1 MDHAGSAAPGRRARQ
16 AAQTRREILTAARRR
31 FGAQGYAGTSLRE
44 IAADVGVSVQ
54 TVYDSVGRKPELV
67 RQLNDLMG
75 EEVAVWELVAGIP
88 TETDPE
94 VLAGLP
100 ARVARRYLER
110 CGDIVR
116 AAFLSLHADAGLAP
130 LAAEGSRRHREGVRS
145 VALRLE
151 ALGAL
156 GPGIDV
162 DTAAD
167 TMAALSD
174 SRVGIMLLDDY
185 GFDMG
190 RVEAWMTATIRR
202 AVLE

>member
-1 MDHAGSAAPGRRARQ
+1 MDHPGTAATGRRAQQ
-16 AAQTRREILTAARRR
+16 AAETRRAILTAARRR
-31 FGAQGYAGTSLRE
+31 FGAQGYGGTSLKE

-54 TVYDSVGRKPELV
+54 TVYDSVGPKPELV
-67 RQLNDLMG
+67 RQLNDLMA
-75 EEVAVWELVAGIP
+75 EEVAIWELAAGIP
-88 TETDPE
+88 TETDPG
-94 VLAGLP
+94 VLVGLP

-116 AAFLSLHADAGLAP
+116 AAFLSAHADAGLAP

-145 VALRLE
+145 AALRLE

-156 GPGIDV
+156 GSGVDV

-185 GFDMG
+185 EFDLE
-190 RVEAWMTATIRR
+190 RVEAWMTATIRS
-202 AVLE
+202 AVLD